1 MDFAHALGL
10 NKDVERP
17 EEEREEL
24 QLYIN
29 LKLAS
34 SGQPT
39 CMPKESARFL
49 DISGDLLKSYREK
62 NRLLTD
68 YHCWVDQ
75 RIQDFLNR
83 YLGDLEQLDKVP
95 SLPTQ
100 SFILDRHGV
109 ARELSLPM
117 GEDVFRS
124 DIVSSYRVKN
134 GVLHNPASD
143 RRTTKGSFHIAEGGL
158 PIPGDKKAVPKIAFA
173 RMLQHALTPPDDLL
187 TIPFTASLPEPAR
200 MFVSLL
206 LRPVVCPA
214 IPGKEPEKSME
225 IHFFAPGNLVS
236 NLDFVES
243 IFGNGGNPYLAEF
256 DAALDIDHWTG
267 HTGCVI
273 LAPQLVGLR
282 KKDLGLPHWND
293 ASERQRAD
301 GMCWKDESEIYNDG
315 QAFKITARDEHGVI
329 VTLLAD
335 NYFGYCK
342 KEVKTQISY
351 SANLY
356 GLAEEEHAGGALAFP
371 RRNHGEEYGVDSRT
385 HKPGYSFDEIVE
397 RYGELMDV
405 KPEGYAIDK
414 RYPQI
419 VYVPQKVRMD
429 LNAQTITWEK
439 DGETRT
445 IRLQP
450 EKVYMQPNGYK
461 IEMEKHPGAPSWR
474 LVGTNPEGTFCHKP
488 STVSGGGK
496 SEISKSL
503 NDAVIYRSLFVDDLQ
518 KDLDQVQAIFDM
530 DYTTRFKPGFEK
542 EDRDPTRQ
550 PLSPERSLGSV
561 IKLLTPSSTYTDEF
575 NQWLDS
581 ISPRILALVFII
593 KRFYRPE
600 WGDRWRDHLSVDK
613 VDGAPAHE
621 LKLDDRHIV
630 ASYLRVGFDR
640 DTKWRTFKLR
650 QDYIATEKIQ
660 MEDDITASI
669 VVPSSCIA
677 DCAPARA
684 GDHSVKLAHNCE
696 YRLFQRPDDA
706 IIPGFDKQTELD
718 MSQADNFFANYEP
731 LDQQRVTE
739 LVEDVHTFYQ
749 FTPPMQDT
757 LKSAR
762 EEGSAYV
769 VSSAHPRMVDGAPS
783 KNPRYLQTRPDLV
796 NPVRK
801 YVAEMSTRF
810 HRKLPLQQPVCH
822 PVDAVLAGRRNNPPE
837 PGIRPLAVY
846 NPIHYQELPELFMD
860 FLCSLTGKSPSTTG
874 AGSEG
879 ALTKGPFN
887 ALRTIADLNNALV
900 SFMLTGHA
908 GFSSSAGHVGPD
920 MRVDHDISLLMP
932 EIWARLE
939 PQQRDPAWLIDNGYL
954 EKLEDFEHNGE
965 PVLASRLGYR
975 ITNRFVH
982 GFFGKIFDNPC
993 AVFTDEILKPET
1005 QNLDVFV
1012 DGIHNIVEAQQR
1024 EAQRYI
1030 DDGSIEDACPPLRA
1044 LINIMATGRHE
1055 GMDAQHPKFRAMFT
1069 REHLLKSRW
1078 YKQRLEVKQLRDIAL
1093 WQRNVGYLKQFL
1105 DDSDY
1110 ADEAQRLDIAGR
1122 YRRATDKLKQVQ
1134 SRDYL
1139 KSLVGTLGADPLGL
1153 ATVATGNQLVNWSR
1167 MKLSFS
1173 RSGAVEHPGQTEIAE
1188 VKPTTLLQ
1196 RFKARFRRARL
1207 Q

>member
-1 MDFAHALGL
+1 MDVANALGL
-10 NKDVERP
+10 NKGNLDPER
-17 EEEREEL
+17 EREEL

-39 CMPKESARFL
+39 CAPSQDRHFL
-49 DISGDLLKSYREK
+49 EVSSDLLRSYREK
-62 NRLLTD
+62 NRLLAD

-83 YLGDLEQLDKVP
+83 YLADLNLDKLP

-117 GEDVFRS
+117 GEDEFHS
-124 DIVSSYRVKN
+124 DIVSSYRVHN

-173 RMLQHALTPPDDLL
+173 RMLDQALNPPQELL

-256 DAALDIDHWTG
+256 DAALDVDHWTG

-273 LAPQLVGLR
+273 LAPQLVGLK
-282 KKDLGLPHWND
+282 KKDLGLPHWED

-301 GMCWKDESEIYNDG
+301 GMCWKHEDEIYNDG
-315 QAFKITARDEHGVI
+315 QAFKITARDEGGVI

-342 KEVKTQISY
+342 KEVKTQIGF

-385 HKPGYSFDEIVE
+385 HAPGYSFDDMVQ
-397 RYGELMDV
+397 RYGERMDV
-405 KPEGYAIDK
+405 HPEGYATD
-414 RYPQI
+414 RRHPQI

-429 LNAQTITWEK
+429 LNAQTISWERE
-439 DGETRT
+439 GETRS

-450 EKVYMQPNGYK
+450 GKIYMQPNGYK

-474 LVGTNPEGTFCHKP
+474 LVGTDPEGTFCHKP
-488 STVSGGGK
+488 CTVSGGGK

-503 NDAVIYRSLFVDDLQ
+503 NDAVLYGPLFVDDLQ

-530 DYTTRFKPGFEK
+530 DYTQRFRPGFEH
-542 EDRDPTRQ
+542 EDRDPTRK

-561 IKLLTPSSTYTDEF
+561 IKLLTPSASYTDEF
-575 NQWLDS
+575 NAWLDS
-581 ISPRILALVFII
+581 ISPRILALVFLI

-600 WGDRWRDHLSVDK
+600 WGDNWREHLSVDR

-621 LKLDDRHIV
+621 LKLHDRHIV

-640 DTKWRTFKLR
+640 DAKWRTFKLR

-660 MEDDITASI
+660 MEDDITASV
-669 VVPSSCIA
+669 VVPAECIA
-677 DCAPARA
+677 DCAPERAR
-684 GDHSVKLAHNCE
+684 GHSVKLAHNCE

-718 MSQADNFFANYEP
+718 MSQRDNFFANYEP
-731 LDQQRVTE
+731 LDHERLTD
-739 LVEDVHTFYQ
+739 LVEDVHSFYQ
-749 FTPPMQDT
+749 FTPPMQQM
-757 LKSAR
+757 LRAAHERK
-762 EEGSAYV
+762 GGYV
-769 VSSAHPRMVDGAPS
+769 VSSAHPRLVDGKPS
-783 KNPRYLQTRPDLV
+783 KNPRYLQTRPDLLD
-796 NPVRK
+796 PVRK
-801 YVAEMSTRF
+801 YVAEMGTRL
-810 HRKLPLQQPVCH
+810 HRKLPLDQPVCH
-822 PVDAVLAGRRNNPPE
+822 PVDAVLTGRRNNPPE

-900 SFMLTGHA
+900 SFVLTGHA
-908 GFSSSAGHVGPD
+908 GFSSSAGFVGPD
-920 MRVDHDISLLMP
+920 VRVDHDISLLMP
-932 EIWARLE
+932 EIWARLSPE
-939 PQQRDPAWLIDNGYL
+939 QRDPEWLIANHYL
-954 EKLEDFEHNGE
+954 EKLEDFEHKGRK
-965 PVLASRLGYR
+965 VLASRLGYR
-975 ITNRFVH
+975 ITSRFVH

-993 AVFTDEILKPET
+993 AVFTEEILRPET
-1005 QNLDVFV
+1005 QSLDVFV
-1012 DGIHNIVEAQQR
+1012 DGIDNIVEAQQR
-1024 EAQRYI
+1024 EAQRFI
-1030 DDGSIEDACPPLRA
+1030 DDGSVEDACPPLRA
-1044 LINIMATGRHE
+1044 LIHIMAEGE
-1055 GMDAQHPKFRAMFT
+1055 YQGMDAHHPRFRAMFT

-1078 YKQRLEVKQLRDIAL
+1078 YRHRLEVKQYRDIAL
-1093 WQRNVGYLKQFL
+1093 WQRNVNYLKQFL
-1105 DDSDY
+1105 DDADY
-1110 ADEAQRLDIAGR
+1110 ADEARRLDIAGR
-1122 YRRATDKLKQVQ
+1122 YERALARLRRVQ

-1139 KSLVGTLGADPLGL
+1139 KSLHGTLGADPLGL
-1153 ATVATGNQLVNWSR
+1153 AAVTAGSQLVNWQR
-1167 MKLSFS
+1167 VKPNFS
-1173 RSGAVEHPGQTEIAE
+1173 DTGAVAGQDPDAR
-1188 VKPTTLLQ
+1188 PLTLLQ
-1196 RFKARFRRARL
+1196 RFKARFARSRL
-1207 Q
+1207 R